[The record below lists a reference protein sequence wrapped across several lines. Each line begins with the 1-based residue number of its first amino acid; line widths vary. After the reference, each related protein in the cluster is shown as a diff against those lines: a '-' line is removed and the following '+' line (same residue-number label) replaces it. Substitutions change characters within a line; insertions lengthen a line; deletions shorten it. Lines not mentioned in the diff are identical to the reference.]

1 MELDEITQTRLI
13 VGGITLAFIALW
25 AFSRMIER
33 RRRRWVESLAVA
45 FATTA
50 AHGSDATSHFKVNVD
65 GRPCEIAQGYRSR
78 GMDGRHIRGLGL
90 VVTVPL
96 RNVPDIYNLT
106 LERRGDGRGTDALIV
121 RDNGYHPP
129 AMWLTERLR
138 AAFFDFYD
146 VAPDRATL
154 SLEGGA
160 LMYITNRRI
169 SGETLRALVTRQIA
183 VAAEIETVL

>member
-1 MELDEITQTRLI
+1 MELNEITQTRLI
-13 VGGITLAFIALW
+13 VGAIALAFFLLW
-25 AFSRMIER
+25 AFSRMVER
-33 RRRRWVESLAVA
+33 RRRSWVESLAAA

-50 AHGSDATSHFKVNVD
+50 AHGSDATSHFNVTVN
-65 GRPCEIAQGYRSR
+65 RRQCEIAQGYRSR

-90 VVTVPL
+90 VVIVPL

-106 LERRGDGRGTDALIV
+106 FKRRGAGREPDSLIV
-121 RDNGYHPP
+121 RNSGYSPRDL
-129 AMWLTERLR
+129 WLTERLR

-146 VAPDRATL
+146 FAPDRAAL

-160 LMYITNRRI
+160 LMYTTNRRI
-169 SGETLRALVTRQIA
+169 SGETLRTLVERQIA

>member
-1 MELDEITQTRLI
+1 VELNEITQTRLI
-13 VGGITLAFIALW
+13 VGGIALAFILLW
-25 AFSRMIER
+25 AFSRIVER

-50 AHGSDATSHFKVNVD
+50 AHGSDATSHFNVNVD
-65 GRPCEIAQGYRSR
+65 GRWCEIAQGYRSR

-106 LERRGDGRGTDALIV
+106 LKRRGNGRGTDSLIV
-121 RDNGYHPP
+121 RNTGYHPRD
-129 AMWLTERLR
+129 MWLTERLR
-138 AAFFDFYD
+138 AAFFDFCD
-146 VAPDRATL
+146 FAPDRTAL

-160 LMYITNRRI
+160 LMYTTNRRI
-169 SGETLRALVTRQIA
+169 SGETVRTLLERQIA
-183 VAAEIETVL
+183 VAAEIETAL